1 MKIKNKEDII
11 AIVMNNK
18 VLAFIN
24 SHKMNPQDIN
34 PAVCGKA
41 VCEHMLS
48 GLNGKVIDMPMIR
61 TYLTADGDV
70 PKGINAI
77 VIDAGGTN
85 FRSGLATF
93 TDDGCSITNLA
104 VSEMPGK
111 TEPIGWD
118 AFISFLVDRI
128 EPLLD
133 QSELIGFCFSYSAEI
148 LPDGD
153 ARVITVD
160 KEVKLLDCEGKMIGV
175 SINDE
180 LFRRG
185 YREKKIV
192 ILNDTV
198 AALFG
203 GSASVDKSAYSTL
216 AGMIC
221 GTGFNICLSYKS
233 MLYNTEAGFFNGV
246 PQSDA
251 DAAVD
256 AVSLQPGEKLL
267 EKEVSGAY
275 IGPVFTEAVK
285 EAAEDGFL
293 DAGVVERLTKAGIDG
308 SDVDAFS
315 RGIDEHG
322 IFSGEEA
329 LAFATDLAGVIFERS
344 ARCACS
350 AMIGTMLL
358 TGSGTSAEKPAAFF
372 SEGSLI
378 EKSSFFRMYLEKLL
392 DEFALHQ
399 LGLHAVI
406 LLGKSTTLPGSAAA
420 VLLN

>member
-1 MKIKNKEDII
+1 M
-11 AIVMNNK
+11 ASVMNSK
-18 VLAFIN
+18 VLDFVN
-24 SHKMNPQDIN
+24 RHNMNPKNIN
-34 PAVCGKA
+34 PAEFGKV

-48 GLNGKVIDMPMIR
+48 GLSGKVIDMPMIR

-85 FRSGLATF
+85 FRSALATF
-93 TDDGCSITNLA
+93 TDDGCRITDLA

-111 TEPIGWD
+111 TDPIGWD
-118 AFISFLVDRI
+118 AFISFVVDRI
-128 EPLLD
+128 EPLLKR
-133 QSELIGFCFSYSAEI
+133 SERIGFCFSYSAEI

-153 ARVITVD
+153 ARVICVD
-160 KEVKLLDCEGKMIGV
+160 KEVKLSDCEGKMIGA

-180 LFRRG
+180 LCRRG
-185 YREKKIV
+185 YREKKII

-203 GSASVDKSAYSTL
+203 GSAAVDKSAYSTL

-233 MLYNTEAGFFNGV
+233 MLYNTEAGFFKGI

-251 DAAVD
+251 DAVVD

-267 EKEVSGAY
+267 EKEISGAY
-275 IGPVFTEAVK
+275 LGTVFTKAVK
-285 EAAEDGFL
+285 EAAEDGLL
-293 DAGVVERLTKAGIDG
+293 DADVYERLSKAGIDG

-315 RGIDEHG
+315 RGLDENG

-329 LAFATDLAGVIFERS
+329 LAFAADLARVVFERS
-344 ARCACS
+344 ARGVCS

-358 TGSGTSAEKPAAFF
+358 TGSGKSAEKPAAFF

-378 EKSSFFRMYLEKLL
+378 EKSSFFRSYLEKLL

-406 LLGKSTTLPGSAAA
+406 ILGKNTTLPGSAAA

>member
-1 MKIKNKEDII
+1 MKNKVIDFL
-11 AIVMNNK
+11 NC
-18 VLAFIN
+18 
-24 SHKMNPQDIN
+24 HKMNPQDIN
-34 PAVCGKA
+34 PAECGKA
-41 VCEHMLS
+41 VCEHMAS
-48 GLNGKVIDMPMIR
+48 AINGKVIDIQMIR

-70 PKGINAI
+70 PKGIRAI

-93 TDDGCSITNLA
+93 TDDGCVISNLS
-104 VSEMPGK
+104 VSEMPGR

-118 AFISFLVDRI
+118 AFITFLVDSI
-128 EPLLD
+128 EPLLEK
-133 QSELIGFCFSYSAEI
+133 SELIGFCFSYSAEI

-153 ARVITVD
+153 ARVISID
-160 KEVKLLDCEGKMIGV
+160 KEVKISDCEGKMIGV
-175 SINDE
+175 SVNDE

-185 YREKKIV
+185 YREKKII

-203 GSASVDKSAYSTL
+203 GSASVDKSAYSSL

-233 MLYNTEAGFFNGV
+233 MLYNTEAGYFNGV

-256 AVSLQPGEKLL
+256 AVSLQPREKLL
-267 EKEVSGAY
+267 EKETSGAY
-275 IGPVFTEAVK
+275 IGPIFTETIK
-285 EAAEDGFL
+285 EATEDGFL
-293 DAGVVERLTKAGIDG
+293 DAGVYDRLIKAEIDG

-315 RGIDEHG
+315 RGVDEHG
-322 IFSGEEA
+322 VFSGEED
-329 LAFATDLAGVIFERS
+329 LAFAEHLARVIFERS

-358 TGSGTSAEKPAAFF
+358 TGSGQSADAPAAFF

-378 EKSSFFRMYLEKLL
+378 EKSSFFRSTLEKLL
-392 DEFALHQ
+392 EEYALHQ

-406 LLGKSTTLPGSAAA
+406 ILGKNTTLPGSAAA